1 LFVFCSVNHAKAF
14 AALTGLGGVA
24 LLALG
29 TNELTAVLGAF
40 NLALYTCAYT
50 PLKRTTLGSVLLV
63 SFIIILWQK
72 INKMC
77 KLFLI

>member
-50 PLKRTTLGSVLLV
+50 PLKRRTIANTWVGSVGKFYNNTLA
-63 SFIIILWQK
+63 K
-72 INKMC
+72 NK
-77 KLFLI
+77 